1 MLRVVI
7 VNYAHDP
14 VVTDPDRT
22 LEAFVALPEFASGLR
37 RAGADVFVV
46 QRYRRDV
53 TVVRDGVTY
62 SFVAGGGRGRP
73 RTLSASP
80 AVHDTVARLRPR
92 LVHVNGL
99 VFPFQ
104 TRLLRRRL
112 GPGPALVVQHH
123 GERPGGAWRGALQR
137 WGLAGVDGFL
147 FTADEQAADWR
158 ERGVIGRSHGVF
170 EVMEGSTGLNPRAR
184 AEARERMPL
193 PGAPAFLWVGRLHD
207 VKDPRTMLAGFELL
221 LRDVPDAHLTMVFGE
236 ADLIEEIE
244 ARLRASRRL
253 RAAVTL
259 VGYVP
264 RAELP
269 WYYGS
274 ADYFV
279 AASVREGSGFAL
291 AEALACGAVPIV
303 TDIPS
308 FAKMTAGGRFGGLW
322 RPGDAEDFARVAR
335 AVLARPHHEMSQA
348 AAAHYRDH
356 LSAAAIGRQALAA
369 YSAVLAG
376 RGDAKA

>member
-14 VVTDPDRT
+14 AVTDPDRT
-22 LEAFVALPEFASGLR
+22 LDAFVALPEFASGLR
-37 RAGADVFVV
+37 RAGAEVFVV
-46 QRYRRDV
+46 QRHRRDV

-62 SFVAGGGRGRP
+62 VFVAGGSRGRP
-73 RTLSASP
+73 RTLAACP
-80 AVHDTVARLRPR
+80 AVHGAVARLRPR

-104 TRLLRRRL
+104 TRLLRHRL

-123 GERPGGAWRGALQR
+123 GERPWRGRRVAVQR
-137 WGLAGVDGFL
+137 WGMAGVDGFL
-147 FTADEQAADWR
+147 FTSAEQATPWR
-158 ERGVIGRSHGVF
+158 ERGVIGARQRVF
-170 EVMEGSTGLNPRAR
+170 EVMEGSTGLEPRPRDEAR
-184 AEARERMPL
+184 ARMPL
-193 PGAPAFLWVGRLHD
+193 PGSPSFLWVGRLHPF
-207 VKDPRTMLAGFELL
+207 KDPTTMLAGFELL
-221 LRDVPDAHLTMVFGE
+221 LRDLPDAHLTMVFGE
-236 ADLIEEIE
+236 AGRMEEVE
-244 ARLRASRRL
+244 TMLRASRRL

-259 VGYVP
+259 AGYVP
-264 RAELP
+264 RDELP

-335 AVLARPHHEMSQA
+335 SVVARPHRELSQA

-356 LSAAAIGRQALAA
+356 LDAAAIGRQAQAA
-369 YSAVLAG
+369 YAAVLAG
-376 RGDAKA
+376 RGDADA